1 MQVEFRHLH
10 VFSFSNYNDPDPLWS
25 CVIEKTSG
33 DCWVF
38 ADDNFDGLSEE
49 ERMLAGANRLEHP
62 RYLRRDKVEDRLGEP
77 ARLLLIPIAFQQ
89 RLQVVNGRN
98 RVEQLAR
105 HVSRGLVRGNAH
117 GLVIVLN
124 DVIDER
130 PVHVLTEHQADGRV
144 LVFTALIVV

>member
-1 MQVEFRHLH
+1 MKPLIARWDTKTKRGTWPEVQVEFRHLH

-49 ERMLAGANRLEHP
+49 ERMLAGANRLEHS

-105 HVSRGLVRGNAH
+105 HVS
-117 GLVIVLN
+117 
-124 DVIDER
+124 
-130 PVHVLTEHQADGRV
+130 
-144 LVFTALIVV
+144 

>member
-49 ERMLAGANRLEHP
+49 ERVLEI
-62 RYLRRDKVEDRLGEP
+62 RWR
-77 ARLLLIPIAFQQ
+77 
-89 RLQVVNGRN
+89 
-98 RVEQLAR
+98 
-105 HVSRGLVRGNAH
+105 
-117 GLVIVLN
+117 
-124 DVIDER
+124 
-130 PVHVLTEHQADGRV
+130 
-144 LVFTALIVV
+144 TA

>member
-49 ERMLAGANRLEHP
+49 ERVLAER
-62 RYLRRDKVEDRLGEP
+62 
-77 ARLLLIPIAFQQ
+77 I
-89 RLQVVNGRN
+89 
-98 RVEQLAR
+98 
-105 HVSRGLVRGNAH
+105 VSNILVTC
-117 GLVIVLN
+117 
-124 DVIDER
+124 DEIR
-130 PVHVLTEHQADGRV
+130 WR
-144 LVFTALIVV
+144 TA

>member
-49 ERMLAGANRLEHP
+49 ERVLAGANRLEHP

-89 RLQVVNGRN
+89 RLQAVNGRN
-98 RVEQLAR
+98 RVEHSLDMSAE
-105 HVSRGLVRGNAH
+105 VLYAATPMGL
-117 GLVIVLN
+117 L
-124 DVIDER
+124 
-130 PVHVLTEHQADGRV
+130 
-144 LVFTALIVV
+144 